1 MCFVVCLCLLHLF
14 APLPIVRCF
23 QDGRIC
29 EAVVWHCGPGERH
42 HVPDLAVTTAA
53 ARHLPPGTTITGCS
67 GALDCAF
74 ESLSTASAST
84 SLPSSSSPGQLPGSG
99 GKHGKVKARGGALG
113 STHSTTAVVA
123 AGAAAAARQV
133 EAAAEKLGKQL
144 RALEGMAL
152 KAIGFQPISA
162 VTRQT
167 CVFFPDPHPLAGGA
181 AGAGD
186 EVARC
191 LEPVEVLVQLESS
204 GEGYGGWLQPACGAG
219 QGI

>member
-1 MCFVVCLCLLHLF
+1 M
-14 APLPIVRCF
+14 
-23 QDGRIC
+23 
-29 EAVVWHCGPGERH
+29 
-42 HVPDLAVTTAA
+42 
-53 ARHLPPGTTITGCS
+53 
-67 GALDCAF
+67 
-74 ESLSTASAST
+74 
-84 SLPSSSSPGQLPGSG
+84 
-99 GKHGKVKARGGALG
+99 G

-204 GEGYGGWLQPACGAG
+204 GETGRGATEG
-219 QGI
+219 LAGKANSMGCVVAYSINSSFHTQLHSIMHTYHGDD